1 MSDMSDMS
9 GKSVC
14 SADDVTGISS
24 EVSDSD
30 VTDALQPSDKDSSEQ
45 LHGGGIKPTSSVAE
59 EAVAVPS
66 CSSKTYKEEV
76 LQRANSQAKSGALK
90 QHVSRWDT
98 REHNTRH
105 ITSSSGKGKSLVNYL
120 QLFLRP
126 LLVNYTIRQIHP
138 QLHKTFSFKKME
150 F

>member
-1 MSDMSDMS
+1 MSDMS

-24 EVSDSD
+24 EVSYSD

-45 LHGGGIKPTSSVAE
+45 LHGGTKPTSSVAGE
-59 EAVAVPS
+59 EAVAVS
-66 CSSKTYKEEV
+66 CSSSKTYKEEV

-105 ITSSSGKGKSLVNYL
+105 ITSNSGKGKSLVIYL
-120 QLFLRP
+120 PFL
-126 LLVNYTIRQIHP
+126 
-138 QLHKTFSFKKME
+138 
-150 F
+150 

>member
-1 MSDMSDMS
+1 MNDMSDMS

-14 SADDVTGISS
+14 SADDVTGMSTS

-30 VTDALQPSDKDSSEQ
+30 VTDALQPSDKDSSEKQ
-45 LHGGGIKPTSSVAE
+45 LHGGTKPTSSVAGE
-59 EAVAVPS
+59 EAVAVS
-66 CSSKTYKEEV
+66 CSSSKTYKEEV

-105 ITSSSGKGKSLVNYL
+105 ITSNSGKGKSLVIYL
-120 QLFLRP
+120 PFLRP
-126 LLVNYTIRQIHP
+126 LLVNYMTNQIHP
-138 QLHKTFSFKKME
+138 EVQS
-150 F
+150 

>member
-1 MSDMSDMS
+1 MNDMSDMS

-14 SADDVTGISS
+14 STNDVTGTSTS

-30 VTDALQPSDKDSSEQ
+30 VTDALQPSDKDSSDQQ
-45 LHGGGIKPTSSVAE
+45 LHGGTKPTSSVAE
-59 EAVAVPS
+59 EAVAVS

-105 ITSSSGKGKSLVNYL
+105 ITSNSGKGKSLVNYL

-138 QLHKTFSFKKME
+138 
-150 F
+150 

>member
-45 LHGGGIKPTSSVAE
+45 LHGGTKPTSSVAE
-59 EAVAVPS
+59 EAVAVS

-105 ITSSSGKGKSLVNYL
+105 ITSNSGKGKSLVNYL